1 METNIGS
8 EIEIID
14 PTQEILD
21 WAEKWLTLTNPEY
34 TQLKLLGKDNLIKWR
49 RVPEKLCLY
58 AKRGNRLILPFGLL
72 KAVWKFI
79 YKNAF
84 NATFNNAGE
93 ISIADCKP
101 AFPLYDYQEIA
112 VNAMLKAKGGVLV
125 APCGG
130 GKGLPLDAKIYT
142 PDGWKR
148 NGDLVIGDKVIG
160 SNGQEITVTGIFDK
174 GKVPAYKLTFT
185 DNTEIVCDKD
195 HLWSVQDQTTRNNR
209 GPFKTKDTESIYKYY
224 LDAKLKNRRCYEYF
238 IPIVEPVNFKPKEVP
253 IDPWVLG
260 FLIGDGCLLHNAIS
274 FSNTENDLIE
284 KATKNINGVV
294 KKRDKFRHDYSI
306 THSDLASKIRNL
318 GLADHRSYEKFI
330 PDIYKYNDI
339 KTRLGVLQGL
349 FDTDGSVSFR
359 TKGGMHYEYTT
370 TSLQLAKDFVEIV
383 ESLGGTAK
391 TKARITHYTYKGERK
406 EGRVSYRIHFKL
418 YKFLPCTSQKHLA
431 KIKPRTKYV
440 LAYRRIK
447 TIEPCEPIISR
458 CITVDAKDELYV
470 TDHFIVTHN
479 TMMGIEIIRRIGKK
493 ALWLCSTGDLLR
505 QAKADMEELYP
516 SIKIGLTT
524 EGKLEIGEDVTIS
537 TVQTLSKIDPSYY
550 KNEFDVI
557 ICDECAHVFSVPSKL
572 QMFGKVLTS
581 IPARF
586 KFGLTATPTRSGG
599 ADLIRAMYAYLGC
612 DNNGEFAPA
621 YKVPKEEVKTI
632 TAIQEKIELY
642 NGYDEV
648 SQMMQIYDTSGMIVY
663 NDLINALSEDNG
675 RTDKI
680 IENIIKCDAEGRKQ
694 VVLTLRVEHCKIIA
708 EKLLERGI
716 NAVVCTGAV
725 TAKKRKEILTCKTDW
740 KVLVATYSLLKEGVS
755 IKALDTLHLA
765 TPIKEKAMIVQS
777 VGRIERYMDN
787 KKQPIV
793 YDYVDIDIPYCVRA
807 YDVRR
812 RALKS
817 RF

>member
-84 NATFNNAGE
+84 NTTFNNAGE

-101 AFPLYDYQEIA
+101 TLSLYDYQEKA

-130 GKGLPLDAKIYT
+130 GK
-142 PDGWKR
+142 
-148 NGDLVIGDKVIG
+148 
-160 SNGQEITVTGIFDK
+160 
-174 GKVPAYKLTFT
+174 
-185 DNTEIVCDKD
+185 
-195 HLWSVQDQTTRNNR
+195 
-209 GPFKTKDTESIYKYY
+209 
-224 LDAKLKNRRCYEYF
+224 
-238 IPIVEPVNFKPKEVP
+238 
-253 IDPWVLG
+253 
-260 FLIGDGCLLHNAIS
+260 
-274 FSNTENDLIE
+274 
-284 KATKNINGVV
+284 
-294 KKRDKFRHDYSI
+294 
-306 THSDLASKIRNL
+306 
-318 GLADHRSYEKFI
+318 
-330 PDIYKYNDI
+330 
-339 KTRLGVLQGL
+339 
-349 FDTDGSVSFR
+349 
-359 TKGGMHYEYTT
+359 
-370 TSLQLAKDFVEIV
+370 
-383 ESLGGTAK
+383 
-391 TKARITHYTYKGERK
+391 
-406 EGRVSYRIHFKL
+406 
-418 YKFLPCTSQKHLA
+418 
-431 KIKPRTKYV
+431 
-440 LAYRRIK
+440 
-447 TIEPCEPIISR
+447 TIC
-458 CITVDAKDELYV
+458 
-470 TDHFIVTHN
+470 
-479 TMMGIEIIRRIGKK
+479 GIEIIRRIGKK

-632 TAIQEKIELY
+632 TAIQEKVELY

-680 IENIIKCDAEGRKQ
+680 IENIVKCDAEGRKQ

-755 IKALDTLHLA
+755 IKTLDTLHLA